1 MSRIAIALIA
11 ACSVSTVAV
20 AETGMGHDDPLF
32 LYLQA
37 ERFEYRE
44 SAGET
49 LWDLQGWYGSD
60 LHKLWLKSEGHAD
73 GGDIEDA
80 ELQILYSRAW
90 TAFFDLQFGVR
101 VADVD
106 DRDIVSAVAGI
117 QGMAP
122 YRVEIDA
129 ALFVSEDGDVSIRSE
144 FERDIFL
151 SERVIL
157 QPRVEMGVALDDSPE
172 LGVGSG
178 VTGLAAGLR
187 LRYEVTRKF
196 SPYIGIEH
204 EKSFG
209 DTADFI
215 RANGGDA
222 NESTVVAGIR
232 FWF

>member
-1 MSRIAIALIA
+1 MMRVAIALIG
-11 ACSVSTVAV
+11 ACSASAVAV
-20 AETGMGHDDPLF
+20 AQTGMGHDDAVF

-37 ERFEYRE
+37 ERLEYRE

-49 LWDLQGWYGSD
+49 LWDLQGWYGGD
-60 LHKLWLKSEGHAD
+60 LHKLWFKSEGHAD
-73 GGDIEDA
+73 GSDVDDA
-80 ELQILYSRAW
+80 ELQVLYSRAW
-90 TAFFDLQFGVR
+90 TAFFDLQLGVR
-101 VADVD
+101 VSDLD
-106 DRDIVSAVAGI
+106 GRNIVSAVAGV
-117 QGMAP
+117 QGVAP

-129 ALFVSEDGDVSIRSE
+129 ALFVTDDGDVSIRSE

-157 QPRVEMGVALDDSPE
+157 QPRVELGIALQDSSE

-178 VTGLAAGLR
+178 VTGLAAGVR

-196 SPYIGIEH
+196 APYIGVDYD
-204 EKSFG
+204 KRFG
-209 DTADFI
+209 DTADFV

-222 NESTVVAGIR
+222 DESTVVAGIR